1 MEKQLLSVLVFQKGV
16 NAPLPETPTML
27 SDERRELRQRL
38 LQEEVNALAS
48 AENMNDVADAI
59 VDCLYILLGTAHEFG
74 IADRLPQLFDE
85 VHRSNMSKFDEN
97 GKAIY
102 REDGKVIKPDTYRAP
117 KLDSILAKDF
127 TAFKEN
133 APLLEDVFDKI
144 NREEFNAFMDKVNN
158 TIRLH
163 LNTFELFAF
172 DQISEA
178 ATILKD
184 VITIDIVSN
193 DMVTGRK
200 AKVSVKDK
208 EFIVEEHN
216 GY

>member
-27 SDERRELRQRL
+27 SGERKELRQRL
-38 LQEEVNALAS
+38 LQEEVNELAS

-59 VDCLYILLGTAHEFG
+59 VDCLYILFGTAHEFG

-117 KLDSILAKDF
+117 KFDSILAKDF

-144 NREEFNAFMDKVNN
+144 NRDEFNAFMEKVNN
-158 TIRLH
+158 NIREH
-163 LNTFELFAF
+163 LDSFELFAF
-172 DQISEA
+172 NQIDEA
-178 ATILKD
+178 ERMLKN
-184 VITIDIVSN
+184 IISIDITNN

-200 AKVSVKDK
+200 AKVSIKDK